1 MAHAV
6 AAAFALDALDDLERA
21 LEGLRSDD
29 AERSLEAGSISWT
42 VAHVAQHIDSWVVGE
57 IGRSTRNPY
66 FNSEAFQRG
75 AVAQTA
81 SWSDVD
87 GALRETLDQAGSI
100 LGELTDDEI
109 TQPSEYL
116 GSIDALKGK
125 LVTPHY
131 RLLRLGAH
139 IYYHVA
145 DITSMRATLGTQAQD
160 FPGVMWHTYHAT
172 LKDESTL

>member
-75 AVAQTA
+75 
-81 SWSDVD
+81 
-87 GALRETLDQAGSI
+87 L
-100 LGELTDDEI
+100 
-109 TQPSEYL
+109 
-116 GSIDALKGK
+116 
-125 LVTPHY
+125 
-131 RLLRLGAH
+131 
-139 IYYHVA
+139 
-145 DITSMRATLGTQAQD
+145 
-160 FPGVMWHTYHAT
+160 
-172 LKDESTL
+172 